1 MTIPVVGAYIDFS
14 NGAGFVTTAFTLDD
28 AIKGVLGTGQLA
40 DSNTQVDISNI
51 IIETVTRR
59 GRNRILNRFDS
70 GSATVIINDTN
81 GDWNPENTAGPYYG
95 ELLPLRKIQIWAD
108 YGSTRYYLFSGFIIQ
123 YITKPPLGTDD
134 IQTVTLQ
141 CVDAFRLFNT
151 ANVTS
156 VSGATANQLSGA
168 RVEKILDQIGFPAS
182 LRNIDIGDSSL
193 QVDPGTNRTSLAAIQ
208 QVEDSEFGA
217 FFMTA
222 DGKARFLSRT
232 AVTEYADSPTLIF
245 SDTGVGIS
253 YQGITTALDDTTVF
267 NDITVQRSGGTAQQV
282 TDATSIDTYFRHS
295 GSRTGLLLQTDT
307 EALDMAKMLLISRKD
322 TSVRVD
328 TLTLNLLDT
337 DSPARQTA
345 GLSAELLDA
354 IRVTKT
360 LSGSSTLTADV
371 LIQGIQHNIARNRF
385 ETIYF
390 TGESLIKGFLL
401 NSTTQGIIG
410 TNALSY

>member
-14 NGAGFVTTAFTLDD
+14 NGAGFVSTAFTLDN

-51 IIETVTRR
+51 ILEATTRR
-59 GRNRILNRFDS
+59 GRSRILSRFDS
-70 GSATVIINDTN
+70 GAASVVLKDVN
-81 GDWNPENTAGPYYG
+81 GDWNPENPSSPYYG

-108 YGSTRYYLFSGFIIQ
+108 YGATRYYLFSGFIIE

-134 IQTVTLQ
+134 VQTVTLK

-151 ANVTS
+151 ANVTT
-156 VSGATANQLSGA
+156 VSGTSAGQLSGT
-168 RVEKILDQIGFPAS
+168 RVNKILDQVAFPAS
-182 LRNIDIGDSSL
+182 LRDIDAGDSTM
-193 QVDPGTNRTSLAAIQ
+193 QADPGTNRAALAAIQ

-217 FFMTA
+217 FFMAA
-222 DGKARFLSRT
+222 DGKAKFLSRSS
-232 AVTEYADSPTLIF
+232 VTEYADSPVYVF
-245 SDTGVGIS
+245 SDTGSDIS

-267 NDITVQRSGGTAQQV
+267 NDITVTRVGGTPQQV
-282 TDATSIDTYFRHS
+282 TDSASIDRYFIHS
-295 GSRTGLLLQTDT
+295 GARTNMLMQTDT
-307 EALDMAKMLLISRKD
+307 EALNMAKMLLVSRKD

-328 TLTLNLLDT
+328 TLTLNLLDDT
-337 DSPARQTA
+337 TPARQVA

-371 LIQGIQHNIARNRF
+371 LIQGIQHNIARNKF
-385 ETIYF
+385 ETVYF

-401 NSTTQGIIG
+401 DSTTQGILG
-410 TNALSY
+410 TNVLSY